1 LHQQG
6 VSGVITAEQIMTPD
20 VITIAPDASIHDAI
34 ELLLACRI
42 SGLPVVDRGG
52 VLVGILSEYALL
64 ALAYDQSVTHQTVAQ
79 HMTREVISVDAST
92 PANRVADQLIVNR
105 VHRLPVIRNG
115 KLVGLISRSD
125 VLRALYRAQAP
136 VCTA

>member
-1 LHQQG
+1 ML
-6 VSGVITAEQIMTPD
+6 TAEQIMTAD
-20 VITIAPDASIHDAI
+20 VITIGPEASIHDAI

-42 SGLPVVDRGG
+42 SGLPVVDRSGM
-52 VLVGILSEYALL
+52 LVGILSEYALL

-79 HMTREVISVDAST
+79 HMTREVISVDAT
-92 PANRVADQLIVNR
+92 ALANRVADQFIVHR
-105 VHRLPVIRNG
+105 VRRLPVIRAG
-115 KLVGLISRSD
+115 RLVGLISRSD